1 MIDQLF
7 FFSAVLLIILDLY
20 MLSTSRLTSLIQA
33 AAIQGAMI
41 SAFPFLVSHLHFSVH
56 VVALG
61 LGCFLVKGI
70 LIPHFLFRALRGEN
84 IAREEAPFIGY
95 TVSILYGIA
104 AISFSFWLMRKIP
117 SSPFLP
123 SPLQA
128 SVALA
133 MGFMGFFLIIARRKA
148 ISQVVGYLVLE
159 NATFILGI
167 SLSAV
172 QPLLVEM
179 GVLLDVL
186 VGVFIMGIVIH
197 HIRSEYDSILTD
209 RLEQL
214 RQ

>member
-1 MIDQLF
+1 MFDQLF
-7 FFSAVLLIILDLY
+7 FFSAVLLVILDLY
-20 MLSTSRLTSLIQA
+20 MLSTSRLTSLINA
-33 AAIQGAMI
+33 AAIQGAII
-41 SAFPFLVSHLHFSVH
+41 SMFPFLVSHLHLSVH
-56 VVALG
+56 VVL
-61 LGCFLVKGI
+61 LSMVSLFVKGV

-84 IAREEAPFIGY
+84 IAREVEPFVGY

-117 SSPFLP
+117 PSPFLP

-133 MGFMGFFLIIARRKA
+133 MGFMGFFLIITRRKA

-159 NATFILGI
+159 NATFVLGI

-172 QPLLVEM
+172 QPLLVET

-197 HIRSEYDSILTD
+197 HIRSEYDSIRTD